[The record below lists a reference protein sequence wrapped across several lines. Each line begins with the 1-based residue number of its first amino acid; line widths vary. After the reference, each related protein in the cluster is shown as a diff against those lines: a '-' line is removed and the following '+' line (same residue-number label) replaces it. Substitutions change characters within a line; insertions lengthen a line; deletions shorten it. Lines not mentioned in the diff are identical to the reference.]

1 MRYWAGCFV
10 VWAMPGLAGFSLI
23 DEESPDVEMPAH
35 SVKATPRAEVKSFP
49 AQEKWLASEGMTLRE
64 AVVAWAKQA
73 HWSVQWAAEDVDYP
87 ILGTLSYTGSF
98 ENAVTGIFQAHQK
111 VERPLKVR
119 GNSQQ
124 RVIIVTEQS

>member
-1 MRYWAGCFV
+1 M
-10 VWAMPGLAGFSLI
+10 
-23 DEESPDVEMPAH
+23 DEEMPDVELPAH
-35 SVKATPRAEVKSFP
+35 SVKAAPRAEVKSFP
-49 AQEKWLASEGMTLRE
+49 AQAKWSASEGMTMRE

-73 HWSVQWAAEDVDYP
+73 NWSVQWVAEEVDYP

>member
-1 MRYWAGCFV
+1 MRYLAGCLV
-10 VWAMPGLAGFSLI
+10 VWAMPALAGFSLI
-23 DEESPDVEMPAH
+23 DEEIPDVELPAY
-35 SVKATPRAEVKSFP
+35 SVKAAPRSETKQLP
-49 AQEKWLASEGMTLRE
+49 AQAKWTASEGMTLRE
-64 AVVAWAKQA
+64 AAVAWAKQA
-73 HWSVQWAAEDVDYP
+73 NWSVQWMADDVDYP

-111 VERPLKVR
+111 VDRPLKVR

>member
-1 MRYWAGCFV
+1 MRYWAGCLV
-10 VWAMPGLAGFSLI
+10 VWAMPALAGFSLI
-23 DEESPDVEMPAH
+23 DEESPDVELPAH
-35 SVKATPRAEVKSFP
+35 SVKATSRAEAKPLAV
-49 AQEKWLASEGMTLRE
+49 QERWTASEGMTLRE
-64 AVVAWAKQA
+64 AVAAWAKQA
-73 HWSVQWAAEDVDYP
+73 NWSVQWVAEDVDYP
-87 ILGTLSYTGSF
+87 ILGTLSYIGSF